1 MTNRIPTIHICSF
14 SYHASGIPADPTGH
28 GGGFVFDCRF
38 LPNPGREERYRE
50 MTGRDAEVAAYLEA
64 REEARTF
71 RERVLRMVEDAV
83 EGVRAK
89 GYEDITV
96 CFGCTG
102 GRHRSVFFAEELHK
116 HLAARGERCDLT
128 HRDLPGEE
136 G

>member
-1 MTNRIPTIHICSF
+1 MSRIPKIHVRSF
-14 SYHASGIPADPTGH
+14 SYHKGGIPADPTGH

-50 MTGRDAEVAAYLEA
+50 LTGRDPEVAAYLEG
-64 REEARTF
+64 REEARLF
-71 RERVLRMVEDAV
+71 RERAFRMVEDAV
-83 EGVRAK
+83 EGVRGK
-89 GYEDITV
+89 GYEDFTV

-102 GRHRSVFFAEELHK
+102 GRHRSVFFAEELCRY
-116 HLAARGERCDLT
+116 LAARGERCDLE